1 MWKSVAGLLAL
12 MAGLLLAPT
21 ASAGN
26 VERHCSGYY
35 FMDLVQENDAP
46 VSRGNGYTFGDYS
59 AVGSCGSAVKNRCR
73 ERARDKL
80 RACYKDHWNTRW
92 DRKTPESCTQAKG
105 VKRYAMDDLKKEMER
120 SICCDP
126 DNRGRKTAQVDL
138 YGVTHGDNGCG
149 PKIVH
154 KTFKSSADLRS
165 QTLLNE
171 GYKMNCQAIREQY
184 CPNMLPKRAN
194 P

>member
-1 MWKSVAGLLAL
+1 MLTPV
-12 MAGLLLAPT
+12 
-21 ASAGN
+21 ASAGK

-35 FMDLVQENDAP
+35 MMDLVQENGSP
-46 VSRGNGYTFGDYS
+46 VSRGNGYVFGDYS
-59 AVGSCGSAVKNRCR
+59 AVGSCGSTVKNRCR
-73 ERARDKL
+73 ERARNKL

-92 DRKTPESCTQAKG
+92 DRTRPESCTQAKG
-105 VKRYAMDDLKKEMER
+105 VKRYAMQDLKMEMEK

-126 DNRGRKTAQVDL
+126 DNKGRKSALVDL

-154 KTFKSSADLRS
+154 KTFKDAADLRS
-165 QTLLNE
+165 QTLLSE
-171 GYKMNCQAIREQY
+171 GYKMSCQAIRENY
-184 CPNMLPKRAN
+184 CPGMLPKRAN